1 MDGGAGWQST
11 VLSNTIVVAATASQ
25 PDLIWRGWADKQQRR
40 CVVGTAWAFE
50 KEKRHGKKRNQNPSS
65 SSQCRGGRELQTEDC
80 IIEVGGGGCG
90 GGGHGAWGIKKAQVV
105 SVPQEVQSGAPGEI
119 FFVNVQVRNDLQ
131 WTWK

>member
-1 MDGGAGWQST
+1 M
-11 VLSNTIVVAATASQ
+11 
-25 PDLIWRGWADKQQRR
+25 
-40 CVVGTAWAFE
+40 F
-50 KEKRHGKKRNQNPSS
+50 QNMMKGIFKGF
-65 SSQCRGGRELQTEDC
+65 R
-80 IIEVGGGGCG
+80 GGGCG